1 MTYNRHNGDN
11 YKNTE
16 LCYRVRHHTPYV
28 WESKSCNDNNY
39 FACEKIISGGCD
51 NRTFTTL
58 NASMLTYNINTTNQS
73 CQKDCASNSS
83 CWAGITTN
91 TGQCLLMAFQT
102 ENEPPSGVTMFQ
114 KSCVKVETVP
124 PDEIPTVTNP
134 NTDTQPSLNCNTTN
148 TEIIQPSS
156 HYDSLN
162 ETETVNITA
171 IVTSTSEA
179 HLTTLP
185 LDIFSTLMTITET
198 YTSTIYETKA
208 TETCFNISNV
218 FLSTNDPL
226 LIEAMSSM
234 KQELHVD
241 KKTTTAYKR
250 SKISAPDKRTSSRV
264 IGAWGLI
271 ILIIPVSLII
281 ITDIPA
287 VVRQFKV
294 TLNAFRN
301 KQFQSRKRNN

>member
-1 MTYNRHNGDN
+1 MTYSGLNAESFDKGGM
-11 YKNTE
+11 
-16 LCYRVRHHTPYV
+16 CYMVHHHTPYI
-28 WESKSCNDNNY
+28 WISDACTKDNY
-39 FACEKIISGGCD
+39 FACEKIIPGGCD

-58 NASMLTYNINTTNQS
+58 NASMLTYNINTPNQS

-102 ENEPPSGVTMFQ
+102 ENQRPSGVTMFQ

-156 HYDSLN
+156 HYDSLS

-198 YTSTIYETKA
+198 YTSTIYETKT

-264 IGAWGLI
+264 IGACGLI

-301 KQFQSRKRNN
+301 KQFQCRKRNN

>member
-1 MTYNRHNGDN
+1 MP
-11 YKNTE
+11 K
-16 LCYRVRHHTPYV
+16 L
-28 WESKSCNDNNY
+28 
-39 FACEKIISGGCD
+39 
-51 NRTFTTL
+51 
-58 NASMLTYNINTTNQS
+58 
-73 CQKDCASNSS
+73 
-83 CWAGITTN
+83 ITID
-91 TGQCLLMAFQT
+91 
-102 ENEPPSGVTMFQ
+102 SIV
-114 KSCVKVETVP
+114 V
-124 PDEIPTVTNP
+124 
-134 NTDTQPSLNCNTTN
+134 
-148 TEIIQPSS
+148 QPSS

-162 ETETVNITA
+162 ETETLNITA

-185 LDIFSTLMTITET
+185 LDIISTLMTITET

-301 KQFQSRKRNN
+301 KQFQCQKRNN